1 MTLSVALGPDT
12 QESTQTGTA
21 ASTDAL
27 TAPDIPW
34 NLVIWNDPVNLMSYV
49 SYVFQSYF
57 GYSEAKANKLMLE
70 VHKKGR
76 SIVAHGS
83 KEQVEQHAVAMHG
96 FGLWATVEKA
106 TGGSGGRRRTAR
118 ARENVAKAF
127 KYGLKGITGFLEPAE
142 RELLRSLF
150 DDVISMLEPEDR
162 GHEDPLAALIG
173 LDMEAREPSDRALR
187 RLLPNVMK
195 NDDAASLEFRQLT
208 ERSLRESKI
217 GALRAAAL
225 GLDKDELVLTP
236 DDARHW
242 SMALNDVRLVL
253 AERLDIRDEADA
265 DHVHQMQ
272 DWSQA
277 EDVES
282 YLALVYNFTTWLQES
297 LVQAMLQS
305 MERVTACSAVRC
317 SAAPNVTNST

>member
-1 MTLSVALGPDT
+1 
-12 QESTQTGTA
+12 
-21 ASTDAL
+21 
-27 TAPDIPW
+27 
-34 NLVIWNDPVNLMSYV
+34 
-49 SYVFQSYF
+49 
-57 GYSEAKANKLMLE
+57 
-70 VHKKGR
+70 
-76 SIVAHGS
+76 
-83 KEQVEQHAVAMHG
+83 
-96 FGLWATVEKA
+96 
-106 TGGSGGRRRTAR
+106 
-118 ARENVAKAF
+118 VAKAF

-150 DDVISMLEPEDR
+150 VDVISMLEPTDR
-162 GHEDPLAALIG
+162 GSEDPLAALIG
-173 LDMEAREPSDRALR
+173 LDMEVREPSDRALR
-187 RLLPNVMK
+187 RLLPNAVK
-195 NDDAASLEFRQLT
+195 DDAEASLEFRQLT

-236 DDARHW
+236 ADARHW
-242 SMALNDVRLVL
+242 STALNDVRLVL

-305 MERVTACSAVRC
+305 LDTRA
-317 SAAPNVTNST
+317 